1 MVTSRVRRRR
11 AIELLVASDHARDR
25 IARATFEVVADGLD
39 LGPIA
44 VRSGADRAWVR
55 TAIAGPIQRAAE
67 HAIERLINDLEAT
80 FDGGPADLVD
90 RILAAAPDD
99 DVEREASAPGRPV
112 FARAQRGP
120 IIISDPDPVPDAA
133 TEIAPLVAVFR

>member
-1 MVTSRVRRRR
+1 MVTARARRRR
-11 AIELLVASDHARDR
+11 AIEFLVASDHARDR
-25 IARATFEVVADGLD
+25 VARATFEVVADGLD

-44 VRSGADRAWVR
+44 VRSAADRAWVR
-55 TAIAGPIQRAAE
+55 AAISGPIQRAAE
-67 HAIERLINDLEAT
+67 HVIERLVDDLQAA

-99 DVEREASAPGRPV
+99 LGLAGEAVADGPWSRVA
-112 FARAQRGP
+112 RGP
-120 IIISDPDPVPDAA
+120 IVIRDPDPAPDAA

>member
-90 RILAAAPDD
+90 RILAGAAD
-99 DVEREASAPGRPV
+99 DVEREASAPDRPV